1 MIFLVILE
9 RISAALPFENPS
21 SPVPG
26 GRLREAESPGA
37 NQRVPLL

>member
-9 RISAALPFENPS
+9 RISAALPFGNPS

-26 GRLREAESPGA
+26 GQLREADSPGT
-37 NQRVPLL
+37 NQRDPLP